1 MNDTIENNVNISTN
15 ISSTKK
21 LKVIKDKANAK
32 DKAIAKDK
40 ATVKVIKEIKD
51 KTLKKPKE
59 ALIQPKYSDYL
70 TFKSKKY
77 SLADLK
83 QICKHYK
90 QKISGTK
97 EQLMEVIYI
106 FLHGSYHAQII
117 QRAWK
122 KYCVKVYNN
131 LHGPARKNRKL
142 CVNETEFFTMDPIS
156 EISYSQFFSYKD
168 TDEMIYGFDILSLH
182 NLIVKSGKTTTNPY
196 NRNIIKTNIKND
208 IKKIIKFGKFINE
221 KLDID
226 IEDENNYL
234 DPKKKFEL
242 RIKSLFQEIDSL
254 GNYSNPEWFTSLD
267 RVGIIRF
274 MRELYDIWEYRAHL
288 LPVIKMEICP
298 PTGNPFTG
306 INMGD
311 LPLLPIEILQLI
323 SVNCIETIITSGINR
338 ESKCLGCNY
347 VLCAITLVNPQAA
360 LALPWLYYSVSN
372 ND

>member
-1 MNDTIENNVNISTN
+1 MNDTIENNVNNTISTN

-21 LKVIKDKANAK
+21 KVAKDKATAK
-32 DKAIAKDK
+32 DKAI
-40 ATVKVIKEIKD
+40 VKVIKDKEIKD

-90 QKISGTK
+90 QKSSGTK

-106 FLHGSYHAQII
+106 FLHGSYNAQII

-226 IEDENNYL
+226 IEDENKNL
-234 DPKKKFEL
+234 DPKKKLEL

-254 GNYSNPEWFTSLD
+254 GNYTNPEWFSSLD

-288 LPVIKMEICP
+288 STIIKMEICP
-298 PTGNPFTG
+298 PSGNPFIG

-311 LPLLPIEILQLI
+311 LPIFPIEILQLI

-360 LALPWLYYSVSN
+360 TALPWLYYSVSHN
-372 ND
+372 N